1 MATNIIKIIDSQ
13 DKVVSQTQ
21 VTSGK
26 SITVSAKEGQSYEFV
41 SGATKRAP
49 DEIKTTREG
58 NNLKVEIKDGEEVS
72 TTIIED
78 YYTNGEGDLVG
89 LAEDGH
95 YYSFVPQEMGA
106 DYMATDLADGVSSF
120 QALGS
125 EGDSMSPWWLGLPL
139 LALGAAGGGGG
150 SGQAAV
156 LDTTPPDAPNV
167 TMVTDDYDSVSAAT
181 GLFWGAD
188 MDTGSWS
195 IDNLG
200 NVTVNGNVNLTSD
213 GKIITNDNTPTLSGT
228 GEAGTIVRVY
238 DGDIDPTDPTVNL
251 VGETTVQ
258 PDGTWILTTS
268 ELQPYS
274 SIDNTPDVSPLQNSE
289 HTLNVTLTD
298 VAGNVSDPTPIN
310 MIVDTFMTYYADHFT
325 YTNLDDGNAR
335 TNRNADI
342 VAGDDNFY
350 FTGSFTLSD
359 NYVAEPGTNQLE
371 NIPYQEGN
379 EVYVELSLLNDAG
392 TVIAIYQIGGPDGPT
407 TTVDSTGKWSIT
419 VDPTQTYYNKTTGMM
434 ETLPDGNYLNRILV
448 LETSGDYIVLN
459 SDTLSAFGSFGID
472 TTAPDA
478 SQIVNTTSLDHTI
491 TINVVDSTPL
501 YLFKG
506 DETDGMQRDSDYL
519 TGSGVNELTIYR
531 DGTQV
536 GTTYIGE
543 NTAINTTHWQDDTTL
558 ANGVYMYQVKTKD
571 VAGNES
577 ELSDKAWVVFDNDA
591 SHDLTN
597 ADVAGKDFNE
607 MELVGNNNSEVFT
620 LDNVGFVSIDAGEGL
635 DTFTLLDNSGALN
648 ITQLDGFEVFNIGNN
663 TFNIGAE
670 TITSDYDS
678 REFILVKGDGGMVN
692 LDDTSWS
699 QTQDDLSYNGGVY
712 DVYTNSNGG
721 DSLYVQVD
729 VGVNLA

>member
-1 MATNIIKIIDSQ
+1 
-13 DKVVSQTQ
+13 
-21 VTSGK
+21 
-26 SITVSAKEGQSYEFV
+26 
-41 SGATKRAP
+41 
-49 DEIKTTREG
+49 
-58 NNLKVEIKDGEEVS
+58 
-72 TTIIED
+72 
-78 YYTNGEGDLVG
+78 
-89 LAEDGH
+89 
-95 YYSFVPQEMGA
+95 
-106 DYMATDLADGVSSF
+106 
-120 QALGS
+120 
-125 EGDSMSPWWLGLPL
+125 MS
-139 LALGAAGGGGG
+139 
-150 SGQAAV
+150 
-156 LDTTPPDAPNV
+156 
-167 TMVTDDYDSVSAAT
+167 DD
-181 GLFWGAD
+181 
-188 MDTGSWS
+188 
-195 IDNLG
+195 
-200 NVTVNGNVNLTSD
+200 
-213 GKIITNDNTPTLSGT
+213 
-228 GEAGTIVRVY
+228 
-238 DGDIDPTDPTVNL
+238 
-251 VGETTVQ
+251 
-258 PDGTWILTTS
+258 
-268 ELQPYS
+268 
-274 SIDNTPDVSPLQNSE
+274 
-289 HTLNVTLTD
+289 
-298 VAGNVSDPTPIN
+298 
-310 MIVDTFMTYYADHFT
+310 
-325 YTNLDDGNAR
+325 
-335 TNRNADI
+335 
-342 VAGDDNFY
+342 
-350 FTGSFTLSD
+350 
-359 NYVAEPGTNQLE
+359 YVAEPGTNQLE

-379 EVYVELSLLNDAG
+379 EVYVEFSRLDDSGNVVA
-392 TVIAIYQIGGPDGPT
+392 VYQIGGPDGPT

-506 DETDGMQRDSDYL
+506 DATDGMQRDSDYL

-591 SHDLTN
+591 SHDLTGLYN
-597 ADVAGKDFNE
+597 DSSVVDAKDLTN
-607 MELVGNNNSEVFT
+607 MELVGNNLSETFIV
-620 LDNVGFVSIDAGEGL
+620 DNVSFVSIDAGEGL

-712 DVYTNSNGG
+712 DVYTNINGG
-721 DSLYVQVD
+721 DDLYVQVD
-729 VGVNLA
+729 VGVHLA